1 MTIANAHREQF
12 HTLKIVARIFLVSS
26 MRSCVTAM
34 QLNSLLLRVLVGCLI
49 AAVAAAQT
57 PMQLK
62 VFRGTLVHSRIR
74 TEMEVLENYLIGI
87 DESNYGTVSC
97 GTGVVIA
104 YSLCTCYY
112 AREKFFF

>member
-1 MTIANAHREQF
+1 
-12 HTLKIVARIFLVSS
+12 
-26 MRSCVTAM
+26 M

-112 AREKFFF
+112 AREKFFFLIYTA